1 MKRDKV
7 CIKKQCSEVKKY
19 EHLLKLRSMCISI
32 EAEKTEGEGRPL
44 LMQGRWRLGCN
55 MTKSDIGPETQFEH
69 RLRQNRE
76 WYNKNLMRN

>member
-1 MKRDKV
+1 M
-7 CIKKQCSEVKKY
+7 KKY

-32 EAEKTEGEGRPL
+32 EAEKTEGEGQAL

-55 MTKSDIGPETQFEH
+55 MTESDIGPETQFAERPQH

-76 WYNKNLMRN
+76 CHRETQSAMRLEHRKARL